1 MGMSLLST
9 LDDEIAAVQGAGG
22 SPEAQ
27 FDRMRGPLEHFL
39 RNPAV
44 DLSVYQAKTSNLYA
58 RYLVSD
64 PALPIELVL
73 AVWRPGA
80 DSPIHDHDGLTGA
93 VGLLAGALV
102 ETKYELRADGDR
114 FKIHWQGG
122 GSMQKGL
129 ASPIFPDG
137 LHQVHRMYNAGVQ
150 TAFTLHVYLGKL
162 RRVNRY
168 FPDGDDRLRAES
180 RDLWFDG

>member
-1 MGMSLLST
+1 MSLLST
-9 LDDEIAAVQGAGG
+9 LDDEIAAAQRGG
-22 SPEAQ
+22 GTPEAQ

-44 DLSVYQAKTSNLYA
+44 DLAAYQAKTANLYA

-64 PALPIELVL
+64 PALPMELVL

-80 DSPIHDHDGLTGA
+80 DSPIHGHANLTGA
-93 VGLLAGALV
+93 VGLLAGTLV

-114 FKIHWQGG
+114 FAIHWQGG
-122 GSMQKGL
+122 GAMQKGL

-137 LHQVHRMYNAGVQ
+137 LHQVHRMYNPGVQ

-162 RRVNRY
+162 RRIDRY
-168 FPDGDDRLRAES
+168 FPEPDGRLRAEA